1 MLETRTTY
9 PHGYTRLGN
18 YEGNPFVV
26 GNYWPNS
33 HARPEV
39 MNLETLQWETKTIYP
54 YASRQKFSQKLSIRV
69 KLEE

>member
-1 MLETRTTY
+1 MTEFFHSRFDGTTFEMLETRTTY

-18 YEGNPFVV
+18 YEGNPFIV

-39 MNLETLQWETKTIYP
+39 MNLETLDWETKTIYP
-54 YASRQKFSQKLSIRV
+54 YASR
-69 KLEE
+69 

>member
-1 MLETRTTY
+1 MEKYHRFDGTSFEMLETRTTY

-18 YEGNPFVV
+18 YEGNPFIV

-54 YASRQKFSQKLSIRV
+54 YASR
-69 KLEE
+69 